1 MRLDG
6 FNRRE
11 ITLVR
16 YAFPRPEHIPPLRR
30 GFFWERTMKK
40 LRAAMN
46 VAALL
51 CTAIAIL
58 VQCLCVGAAA
68 GDQCNEHVE

>member
-1 MRLDG
+1 MLSRA
-6 FNRRE
+6 RS
-11 ITLVR
+11 T
-16 YAFPRPEHIPPLRR
+16 FPRY
-30 GFFWERTMKK
+30 GAGSFWERTMKK